1 MTGTNDVR
9 AVPLKDLV
17 LWPAL
22 VTLAVTLAR
31 LAGELMGGGDLLF
44 NRTAGGAG
52 ALIGIVW
59 LVPVFG
65 YYFGHRLARLGF
77 RPSSA
82 SRVFGFALLA
92 LAVFVLLLGA
102 GFSLRPAHPLQLVL
116 IGGGSWAAV
125 LIARRGWPAL
135 SSALISYGL
144 AARVPVAIVML
155 FAILGRWGTHYDAP
169 PPGLPE
175 MGPLAKWVATGLI
188 PQLTL
193 WIGFTV
199 IVGAFC
205 GGLAALVLATRRRE
219 AAPAAA

>member
-1 MTGTNDVR
+1 MTGTNDGR
-9 AVPLKDLV
+9 ALPLKQLV
-17 LWPAL
+17 LWPA
-22 VTLAVTLAR
+22 VITLAVTLAR
-31 LAGELMGGGDLLF
+31 LAGELMGGGSLLF

-52 ALIGIVW
+52 ALVGIVW
-59 LVPVFG
+59 LVPIFG

-77 RPSSA
+77 RPQGA
-82 SRVFGFALLA
+82 GRVFGFALLA
-92 LAVFVLLLGA
+92 LVVFAGLLAA
-102 GFSLRPAHPLQLVL
+102 GFSMPPAHPLQFVL

-135 SSALISYGL
+135 SSALIAYGL
-144 AARVPVAIVML
+144 AARAPVAIVML

-175 MGPLAKWVATGLI
+175 MGPLAEWAATGLI

-199 IVGAFC
+199 IVGTLC
-205 GGLAALVLATRRRE
+205 GGLAVVVAARMRQ